1 MERHD
6 YELKQREDQM
16 INVTS
21 ESALVISFEL
31 EMYFD
36 YKDKS
41 YGACCTYEVEGR
53 GICDI
58 EIYELNSRNDIH
70 PPLFDTLY
78 EIVRQYFREEFHI
91 NHKTLDW

>member
-31 EMYFD
+31 EMHFD
-36 YKDKS
+36 YKGKS

-58 EIYELNSRNDIH
+58 EIYELDTINDIH
-70 PPLFDTLY
+70 PPLFDELY
-78 EIVRQYFREEFHI
+78 DIVRQYFREEFHI
-91 NHKTLDW
+91 DESNVQW

>member
-6 YELKQREDQM
+6 YELKQREDQ
-16 INVTS
+16 IIHVTS

-31 EMYFD
+31 EMYFE
-36 YKDKS
+36 YKGKS

-58 EIYELNSRNDIH
+58 EIYELNNPRDIE
-70 PPLFDTLY
+70 PSLFDELY
-78 EIVRQYFREEFHI
+78 EQVKVYFQEDYNI
-91 NHKTLDW
+91 KANDLQW

>member
-36 YKDKS
+36 YKGKS

-58 EIYELNSRNDIH
+58 EIYELDTTNDIH
-70 PPLFDTLY
+70 PPLFDELFCK
-78 EIVRQYFREEFHI
+78 VREYFREEFHI
-91 NHKTLDW
+91 EESKLQW